1 MKLEIKI
8 HQGIGDIYFDMP
20 VEEVVDIMGQPE
32 EVENID
38 NATDETTTVL
48 RYDEGLTLFFEGENP
63 LLSCIDISNEETTLY
78 GKQLFT
84 MNEKSIVKLMVDNGL
99 FEQDVDDEDWGERRV
114 TFNEGNI
121 DFYFEDNQ
129 LMSVIIGK

>member
-84 MNEKSIVKLMVDNGL
+84 MNEKSIVKLMVNNGL